1 MAGTPEQHL
10 WILRNQLTNVRNQLQ
25 EQGRALEEET
35 RQKTAAQSENDQLK
49 AEVQT
54 SLTLFTKL
62 NKHTKNCEKATA
74 KAQKEAKNAKGN
86 AEHLIK
92 SQKGQLK
99 SAERRAEEATKALQE
114 WRDKYGW
121 SVDKPAEEKSAL
133 QLRVSEWQ
141 SKAEK
146 ARNEVSLMEQQI
158 QGTPER
164 IGLHQALEQW
174 DEHQGC
180 SAAFAN
186 LEDKVHDG
194 LLLKQNLE
202 SELASSKERYQKAKS
217 DAKALKTKADQLE
230 QANKALQAQ
239 QVAPEQLEQA
249 NQAFQ
254 QLKVRADQ
262 LEKDNKALKEVQ
274 VALEQLEQA
283 NQAFQ
288 QLKVRADQL
297 EKDNKALKEVQ
308 VTPEQLEQAN
318 KTFQELQCKADQL
331 EQANK
336 ALQETQVTPEQ
347 LEQADKAFQN
357 LQSKVDLLEQA
368 NKALQDQDGK
378 STREHFEETE
388 SNMKALQGKAE
399 RLESDL
405 KEAKEEHQKTTSL
418 IEVHQGK
425 SQQLE
430 SDLKNAREQNQTTE
444 SQMEVLRGDTAR
456 LESDLENAQ
465 KQNQTTESQ
474 IEVLRGDAARLE
486 SDLKNAQEQH
496 QTTKS
501 RMEALRVKADQ
512 LEQAN
517 GKFKEME
524 DNNRLTRGFEK
535 KGQDEKENVEMTKA
549 VPQYIMNLTDQDE
562 TWEKPEQHIKTQQ
575 PQIESPKEAEGSQVS
590 SSIHIM
596 GSCPF
601 LPLPAPS
608 CPLRCRLPIYS
619 NTLS

>member
-54 SLTLFTKL
+54 SLTFITKL

-230 QANKALQAQ
+230 QANKTLQAQ

-249 NQAFQ
+249 S
-254 QLKVRADQ
+254 
-262 LEKDNKALKEVQ
+262 
-274 VALEQLEQA
+274 
-283 NQAFQ
+283 QAFQ

-347 LEQADKAFQN
+347 LEQADKVFQD

-378 STREHFEETE
+378 SSREHFEETE

-456 LESDLENAQ
+456 LESDLKNAQ

-474 IEVLRGDAARLE
+474 MEVLRGDAARLE

-549 VPQYIMNLTDQDE
+549 VPQHIMNLTDQDE
-562 TWEKPEQHIKTQQ
+562 TSEKPEQHIKTQQ

-601 LPLPAPS
+601 LPLPALSYADSLLILIHFHRSP
-608 CPLRCRLPIYS
+608 RLCHLYPQQMRAVKI
-619 NTLS
+619 